1 MTDHEPEHE
10 VDEPTVADAPD
21 PEEFEPEGETTV
33 SGETGTVY
41 EGEGEPAE
49 TPHDTEVTEDPT
61 E

>member
-1 MTDHEPEHE
+1 MEAAQSEPQMLTSDPPELGTLRIE
-10 VDEPTVADAPD
+10 VDA
-21 PEEFEPEGETTV
+21 V

-49 TPHDTEVTEDPT
+49 TPHDLEAEDDR